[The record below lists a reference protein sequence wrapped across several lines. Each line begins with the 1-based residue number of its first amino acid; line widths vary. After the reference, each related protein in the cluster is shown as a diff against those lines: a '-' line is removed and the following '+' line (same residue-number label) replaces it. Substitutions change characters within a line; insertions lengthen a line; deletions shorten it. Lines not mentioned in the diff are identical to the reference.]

1 MLWNTTESS
10 TIGIKALNEDEPET
24 RPRRRRKTPLLS
36 PGHGRQSNE
45 SINAFSDLSVEGER
59 ASLRNTQF
67 TFAKSA
73 LPPLARSVIRR
84 MRSAF

>member
-36 PGHGRQSNE
+36 PGQW
-45 SINAFSDLSVEGER
+45 
-59 ASLRNTQF
+59 
-67 TFAKSA
+67 SA
-73 LPPLARSVIRR
+73 IKRVYKR
-84 MRSAF
+84 F